1 MLFSYRS
8 IPYRAKAFAKTPLL
22 NDSVQA
28 RRRTKPSNR
37 KKGSLIRPAVESRAI
52 IRERF
57 QCYFEAARAA
67 TWMPLRKAHL
77 SELKEAVW
85 YLLCF
90 MEYKPRRMSSY
101 QFGIRPTRLLAGNS
115 VKVVEVWQAFGKYD
129 QNKFGNFLQVRQML
143 THGNKV
149 CSNFYGKHFQNLR
162 NFGVCSSAEM
172 RTSCRSQKM
181 LQNDY
186 VLCT

>member
-1 MLFSYRS
+1 
-8 IPYRAKAFAKTPLL
+8 
-22 NDSVQA
+22 
-28 RRRTKPSNR
+28 
-37 KKGSLIRPAVESRAI
+37 
-52 IRERF
+52 
-57 QCYFEAARAA
+57 
-67 TWMPLRKAHL
+67 
-77 SELKEAVW
+77 
-85 YLLCF
+85 
-90 MEYKPRRMSSY
+90 MSSY

-129 QNKFGNFLQVRQML
+129 QNEFGNFLQVRQML

-186 VLCT
+186 VLCTWKIDSRDRYSRDRALQSLMQRTLPCTFNLPGFLNYSPGPQQHDERPSALPSRRRCLLRRWSITWRCLR